1 MPLVPR
7 ALEVLGR
14 PLDPLVGVDVAL
26 AGVELMAEVEAP
38 LAASGVVDGLD
49 LRVVED
55 PCD

>member
-1 MPLVPR
+1 MPR

-49 LRVVED
+49 LRAVED